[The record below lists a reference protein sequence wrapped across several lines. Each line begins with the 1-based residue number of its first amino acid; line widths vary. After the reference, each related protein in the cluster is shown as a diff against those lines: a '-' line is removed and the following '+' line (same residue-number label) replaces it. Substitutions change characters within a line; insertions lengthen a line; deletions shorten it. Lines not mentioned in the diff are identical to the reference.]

1 MSRKLKRH
9 VEEAAGELNL
19 VPYMDIVV
27 NLILFLML
35 SSTGLVQFGVLNVS
49 APAIG
54 GGGGE
59 PEEQKEPP
67 LNLTI
72 AISPKGFFVA
82 GNGAGLAAP
91 GSSTEPSIPKKG
103 NDYDYAALT
112 ARLVEVKSAARNETK
127 VIITGDPGTAYE
139 VIIGVMDASR
149 QTSPTDI
156 LFPDVMLSPGLAQ

>member
-35 SSTGLVQFGVLNVS
+35 SSTGLVQFGVINVS

-54 GGGGE
+54 GGGE
-59 PEEQKEPP
+59 PEEQKDPP
-67 LNLTI
+67 LNLTV
-72 AISPKGFFVA
+72 AISPRGFFVA
-82 GNGAGLAAP
+82 GTAAVLPAP
-91 GSSTEPSIPKKG
+91 GSSNEPSIPKKG

-112 ARLVEVKSAARNETK
+112 AKLVEVKSAFRNETK
-127 VIITGDPGTAYE
+127 IIITGDPGTAYE

-156 LFPDVMLSPGLAQ
+156 LFPDVMLSPGIAQ